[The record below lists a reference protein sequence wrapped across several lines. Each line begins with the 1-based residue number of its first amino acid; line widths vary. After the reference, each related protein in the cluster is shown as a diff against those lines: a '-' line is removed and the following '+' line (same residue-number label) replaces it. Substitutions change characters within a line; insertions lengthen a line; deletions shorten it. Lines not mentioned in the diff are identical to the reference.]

1 MSLPSTGAISMDDIR
16 TEYHLVGNDVSI
28 GRLADIAD
36 VADNIGAFYGKNY
49 LDRFGSS
56 NPTASATSPGN
67 MTNFA
72 GATDVTVRICIG
84 INGSASANPSVGWIW
99 SKSNGSRGGNIYIYN
114 NNLEVHVGNNDY
126 PNTTLRYAIPS
137 TWTNDVIRE
146 IVWGYDRRN
155 TTYLRVDGVVR
166 DTINE
171 SASSRLDEN
180 GIGGTAG
187 FHHFLTLPNS
197 GDIGDDVPSG
207 AQVAPSNIVAKRC
220 DVWRD
225 EYYSL

>member
-1 MSLPSTGAISMDDIR
+1 MALQASGAISMNDIR
-16 TEYHLVGNDVSI
+16 NEYHLVGNSVDI
-28 GRLADIAD
+28 GRLADIAG

-49 LDRFGSS
+49 LDRFGNA
-56 NPTASATSPGN
+56 NPNDSATSAGT
-67 MTNFA
+67 MTNA
-72 GATDVTVRICIG
+72 GRSFDVTVRICIG

-155 TTYLRVDGVVR
+155 TTY
-166 DTINE
+166 
-171 SASSRLDEN
+171 
-180 GIGGTAG
+180 
-187 FHHFLTLPNS
+187 
-197 GDIGDDVPSG
+197 
-207 AQVAPSNIVAKRC
+207 
-220 DVWRD
+220 
-225 EYYSL
+225 

>member
-1 MSLPSTGAISMDDIR
+1 MSLQTSGAISMDDIR

-28 GRLADIAD
+28 GRLADIAG

-67 MTNFA
+67 MTNFG
-72 GATDVTVRICIG
+72 GADNNTVRICIG

-99 SKSNGSRGGNIYIYN
+99 SKSNGSKGGNIYIYN
-114 NNLEVHVGNNDY
+114 NNLEVHVGANDY

-146 IVWGYDRRN
+146 IVWGYDRRD

-166 DTINE
+166 ATIND
-171 SASSRLDEN
+171 SASSGLDER
-180 GIGGTAG
+180 GIGGAAG
-187 FHHFLTLPNS
+187 LHHFLTLPNS
-197 GDIGDDVPSG
+197 GDI
-207 AQVAPSNIVAKRC
+207 IF
-220 DVWRD
+220 
-225 EYYSL
+225 L